1 MAFPCQVAEEMVPEL
16 MFIPLMVLETGAVI
30 CPEELT
36 WKAFP
41 VPTARVPAMSVL
53 PEPEITE
60 NLAEAVDVP
69 PTARSLVIL
78 RGDRTPEFNWKKLV
92 PELFVQAGTPPT
104 MDKTWFS
111 EPAVRAERVLGAD
124 AISISPV
131 AKEETPVPP

>member
-53 PEPEITE
+53 PVPEMTW
-60 NLAEAVDVP
+60 NLAEPVEAP
-69 PTARSLVIL
+69 PTSRSSVT
-78 RGDRTPEFNWKKLV
+78 RAGDR
-92 PELFVQAGTPPT
+92 A
-104 MDKTWFS
+104 
-111 EPAVRAERVLGAD
+111 PAVRVQRPIPREEGSTQEGA
-124 AISISPV
+124 A
-131 AKEETPVPP
+131 VPPEVRK